1 MDSYDF
7 PIGLSL
13 IIAGAILGVMTAGG
27 LITVAAIAATVF
39 G

>member
-7 PIGLSL
+7 PIGLS
-13 IIAGAILGVMTAGG
+13 IIISGAILGVMTAGG
-27 LITVAAIAATVF
+27 LITAAITAAAVF